1 MRVNQ
6 LCTELEGL
14 RILAQVKGMNLVTP
28 FGADWGILLQFS
40 TFLVFLN
47 SLHCW
52 KDEVSLSSRKLVVDP
67 KY

>member
-1 MRVNQ
+1 MNVVTT
-6 LCTELEGL
+6 LGL
-14 RILAQVKGMNLVTP
+14 I
-28 FGADWGILLQFS
+28 GAFFSPHFLLFQS
-40 TFLVFLN
+40 FLN